1 MGDAITTK
9 EQCPNYNNGK
19 LDTSWNKYGT
29 TGVNLST
36 SESSLCFNIC
46 GENHYIENL
55 GSRQVCRQCPTQ
67 PEGWNPDEKN
77 NETSEISELRRKGI
91 LNMCKYATLTQ
102 ESNYEEPRLINQKEE
117 WFLKQQS
124 ANIQNNFKSQIN
136 WSTDEAKLLWSH
148 YNTYEGQ
155 NPAMTDQQLLAMF
168 GSRVPGSFNEDNTPI
183 YVLPSKYGN
192 PSNKEEQ
199 IAALRIAIN
208 TGRGATIDC
217 PGGARVPAVRGDSGE
232 TSQCEP
238 VFLGPDMGPVN
249 IMQYN
254 DADGNCEISIAEL
267 QAVCSG
273 DMYQTCLDFLATSN
287 TPAPAAWV
295 TCNEDNKFGVD
306 DIIYE
311 EAYDYWLSENDR
323 LDPKT
328 DTDTSGVLAFSD
340 LMSGLSIDSNFESCV
355 NEVLNTG
362 ENDKEIQDR
371 ISNYTKITNFN
382 NEDINYLQGKLRK
395 IILVKETDV
404 NECMNML
411 NIGESVCTSGVSD
424 KMLQIGHL
432 VISIIGANKINMR
445 ELDIDDRYKL
455 NSMVDKLGPLLPQAI
470 KNIIDIS
477 KQYETRVCN
486 TPSNTTLLLERLYI
500 DLYDKQTNVTLDLS
514 SYVDFTS
521 IIDTPNTM
529 DGNVRFIKTIVVIAV
544 IGYVLVHLTDFVSK
558 FLSRGS
564 VKPE

>member
-1 MGDAITTK
+1 MPILED
-9 EQCPNYNNGK
+9 QNCPNYTDKLEMGYSNYSSENINDFVVDAEFITNNSEYSEIASYEE
-19 LDTSWNKYGT
+19 LT
-29 TGVNLST
+29 TQDST
-36 SESSLCFNIC
+36 MCFNVC
-46 GENHYIENL
+46 GPNHYIENR
-55 GSRQVCRQCPTQ
+55 GSRQICSLCPDKPQGWTQ
-67 PEGWNPDEKN
+67 DNP
-77 NETSEISELRRKGI
+77 TSETQEITDLRNSG
-91 LNMCKYATLTQ
+91 LLGMCKDF
-102 ESNYEEPRLINQKEE
+102 NDNNINGIPE
-117 WFLKQQS
+117 WFSRQQS
-124 ANIQNNFKSQIN
+124 SNMLKVFKEKIN
-136 WSTDEAKLLWSH
+136 WNSDEAKLLWSH
-148 YNTYEGQ
+148 YNTYGDQ

-217 PGGARVPAVRGDSGE
+217 PGD
-232 TSQCEP
+232 
-238 VFLGPDMGPVN
+238 
-249 IMQYN
+249 
-254 DADGNCEISIAEL
+254 
-267 QAVCSG
+267 
-273 DMYQTCLDFLATSN
+273 
-287 TPAPAAWV
+287 PAATWA
-295 TCNEDNKFGVD
+295 TCSEGKFGVD

-323 LDPKT
+323 LDPTT

-371 ISNYTKITNFN
+371 INNYTKITDFN
-382 NEDINYLQGKLRK
+382 NEDINYLQGKLRQ
-395 IILVKETDV
+395 IILAKESDV

-411 NIGESVCTSGVSD
+411 NIGESVCTSGISD

-521 IIDTPNTM
+521 LIDTPNTM
-529 DGNVRFIKTIVVIAV
+529 DGNVRFIKTILVIAV
-544 IGYVLVHLTDFVSK
+544 VGYVLVHLTDFVSK

>member
-19 LDTSWNKYGT
+19 LDTSWNKYENLD
-29 TGVNLST
+29 VNLST

-67 PEGWNPDEKN
+67 REGWNPDEKN

-117 WFLKQQS
+117 WFLEQQS

-148 YNTYEGQ
+148 YNTYEGH

-217 PGGARVPAVRGDSGE
+217 PGVPAA
-232 TSQCEP
+232 TW
-238 VFLGPDMGPVN
+238 
-249 IMQYN
+249 
-254 DADGNCEISIAEL
+254 AT
-267 QAVCSG
+267 CSEG
-273 DMYQTCLDFLATSN
+273 
-287 TPAPAAWV
+287 
-295 TCNEDNKFGVD
+295 KFGVD

-323 LDPKT
+323 LDPTT

-371 ISNYTKITNFN
+371 INNYTKITDFN
-382 NEDINYLQGKLRK
+382 NEDINYLQGKLRQ
-395 IILVKETDV
+395 IILAKESDV

-411 NIGESVCTSGVSD
+411 NIGESVCTSGISD

-500 DLYDKQTNVTLDLS
+500 DLYDRQTNVTLDLS

-521 IIDTPNTM
+521 LIDTPNTI
-529 DGNVRFIKTIVVIAV
+529 DGNVRFIKTILVIAV
-544 IGYVLVHLTDFVSK
+544 VGYVLVHLTDFVSK